1 MIFRQLSVIERVAS
15 LKTKSAA
22 NLQRTIGEFDPRSF
36 LIIMSCGLMD
46 IEKEK
51 DGLRVICTIIA
62 GIGCVYGSLKNYMCF
77 QLNNNID

>member
-1 MIFRQLSVIERVAS
+1 
-15 LKTKSAA
+15 
-22 NLQRTIGEFDPRSF
+22 
-36 LIIMSCGLMD
+36 MD

-77 QLNNNID
+77 QLNNNIDLILICPSVLCLVKEVL